1 MKRFIISAALLVGI
15 SFFGIENIHAQ
26 KVEKQETTE
35 TTEITDRPG
44 FVDANN
50 DGICDHYDGKRPG
63 KGLGPGAGKGAGRA
77 DGKGLGQGQGRRD
90 GSGRISGKGRR
101 FNNNSN
107 GQRLQDG
114 TGTDCPNPAPKTPKA
129 TK

>member
-1 MKRFIISAALLVGI
+1 MKTFIISAALLFGI
-15 SFFGIENIHAQ
+15 SFFGVENIQAQ
-26 KVEKQETTE
+26 KAEKQDTIVNTTK
-35 TTEITDRPG
+35 PG

-90 GSGRISGKGRR
+90 GSGRVSGKGRR
-101 FNNNSN
+101 FNNNKNAN

-114 TGTDCPNPAPKTPKA
+114 TGPDCPNPAPKA

>member
-1 MKRFIISAALLVGI
+1 MKTFIISAALLVGI
-15 SFFGIENIHAQ
+15 SFFGVENIQAQ
-26 KVEKQETTE
+26 KAEKAEKQETTVN
-35 TTEITDRPG
+35 TTRPG

-63 KGLGPGAGKGAGRA
+63 KGLGPGTGKGAGRA

-90 GSGRISGKGRR
+90 GSGRVSGKGRR
-101 FNNNSN
+101 VNNNKN

-114 TGTDCPNPAPKTPKA
+114 TGPDCPNPAPKA